1 MGILI
6 RIWDDAEVLYFPFGV
21 RGGQCCHS
29 STTCFCPVIGG
40 KGVQC
45 LYSKVQ
51 KNVKLIIIFNQAE
64 ERDEGSGHFE
74 DYLTDD
80 PAFLPDQVVVVV
92 VVVVVCLHILPDQEE
107 DDYSDEEMSG
117 EDFILEPSSRG
128 NVIRRVSLT
137 LRRSWRPAL
146 ASDASEEFVGLAA
159 NLSGALEGLYKR
171 VPGKQTFTVV
181 SFRWNV
187 LSSLHQCSPN
197 KIWPFIFNCFEKQIC
212 FQIKYFKDSLRDM
225 GLTTN
230 SLRKAKQCKADQ
242 VKILKRFYLSNCW
255 KGRDVILLLK

>member
-1 MGILI
+1 MFI
-6 RIWDDAEVLYFPFGV
+6 
-21 RGGQCCHS
+21 
-29 STTCFCPVIGG
+29 
-40 KGVQC
+40 K
-45 LYSKVQ
+45 
-51 KNVKLIIIFNQAE
+51 IFNQAE

-92 VVVVVCLHILPDQEE
+92 VCLHILPDQED

-128 NVIRRVSLT
+128 NVVRRVSLT

-181 SFRWNV
+181 SFRWQV
-187 LSSLHQCSPN
+187 LSSPHQYGFTS
-197 KIWPFIFNCFEKQIC
+197 
-212 FQIKYFKDSLRDM
+212 S
-225 GLTTN
+225 T
-230 SLRKAKQCKADQ
+230 
-242 VKILKRFYLSNCW
+242 V
-255 KGRDVILLLK
+255 